1 MRGSTRLSDAVHI
14 LSYIAVFAGSGTVS
28 SEVIAS
34 SVETNPTNVR
44 KIMGQLR
51 IGGLITTVNGRPSAS
66 LARKP
71 ERISLYDIYRCVDAD
86 VPLIEVDHNT
96 NPRCVIGA
104 NIQLALERS
113 YAQLQNSAEREMK
126 KITLRDILRN
136 ISTSE
141 VSKRPENREVVAAFL

>member
-14 LSYIAVFAGSGTVS
+14 LAYIAMFAGTGATS

-51 IGGLITTVNGRPSAS
+51 KGGLIVTVNGRPDPS
-66 LARKP
+66 LARSP
-71 ERISLYDIYRCVDAD
+71 ERITLYDIHRCVDGD
-86 VPLIEVDHNT
+86 VPLIEVDRAT

-104 NIQLALERS
+104 NIQSALERS
-113 YAQLQNSAEREMK
+113 YARLQHSAEEEMRT
-126 KITLRDILRN
+126 ITLRDILQS
-136 ISTSE
+136 ISAAE
-141 VSKRPENREVVAAFL
+141 MVHRPENREVVQAFL

>member
-14 LSYIAVFAGSGTVS
+14 LAYIAVFAGAGNAS

-51 IGGLITTVNGRPSAS
+51 KGGLIVTVNGRADPS
-66 LARKP
+66 LARNP
-71 ERISLYDIYRCVDAD
+71 EHITLYDIHRCVVGD
-86 VPLIEVDHNT
+86 VPLIEVDHET

-104 NIQLALERS
+104 NIQSALERS
-113 YAQLQNSAEREMK
+113 YAQLQQSAEDQMR
-126 KITLRDILRN
+126 KITLRDILRS
-136 ISTSE
+136 ISAAE
-141 VSKRPENREVVAAFL
+141 VAHRPENREVVKAFL